1 MCSHEVRRAWPILPP
16 GTFVPKVTLAQA
28 QGTTGAGASSSGAG
42 ASSSGLD
49 RSVTG
54 SGASKAPRLQS
65 PPLGWI
71 GASPVPGAASSTATP
86 APAAAPTPRGS
97 VGEEGG
103 GDLPR
108 KLAEA
113 HSDDKAELV
122 SMLSQSVEQNTGA
135 KVGTGSGPTDLSGII
150 AEAVAKDDV
159 VDQPDWSNDSEKED
173 EEEKEEPKGG
183 QETGVTDLRFGDGRV
198 PSEANWGLDDLP
210 ERVTK
215 NELNYLVRRGPRTNL
230 DEPRV
235 SINLVKQLGW
245 ILHIRRKV
253 LEQKHRPPPVPGKV
267 VLLAPH
273 YKDGMELIHKDM
285 RKVLRY
291 YLPDPLPADALGSSA
306 VAEECMYVGM
316 HA

>member
-1 MCSHEVRRAWPILPP
+1 MQKIQEAL
-16 GTFVPKVTLAQA
+16 
-28 QGTTGAGASSSGAG
+28 
-42 ASSSGLD
+42 
-49 RSVTG
+49 G
-54 SGASKAPRLQS
+54 SLS
-65 PPLGWI
+65 LG
-71 GASPVPGAASSTATP
+71 
-86 APAAAPTPRGS
+86 
-97 VGEEGG
+97 
-103 GDLPR
+103 
-108 KLAEA
+108 KLEAA

-135 KVGTGSGPTDLSGII
+135 KVGTGSGPTDLPGVI

-159 VDQPDWSNDSEKED
+159 VDLPDWGNESEKED

-210 ERVTK
+210 ERVTE

-253 LEQKHRPPPVPGKV
+253 LEQKHRAPPVPGKV

-291 YLPDPLPADALGSSA
+291 YLPEPLPADALGSSA
-306 VAEECMYVGM
+306 VEEECMYVGM